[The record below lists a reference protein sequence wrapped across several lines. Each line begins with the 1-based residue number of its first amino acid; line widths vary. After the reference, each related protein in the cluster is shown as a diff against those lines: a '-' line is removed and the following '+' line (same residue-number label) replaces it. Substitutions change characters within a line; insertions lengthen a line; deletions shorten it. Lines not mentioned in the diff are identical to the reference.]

1 MAWGGPGTLGEV
13 TLAAE
18 KKFLALPAHTHQIL
32 QRASAQLQREQDI
45 VARNVERRSTDSPV
59 IQNANLPSAVANYEL
74 ARYQLDL
81 PRAPAPPA
89 PDYITTLAAH
99 IPRWEIS
106 RTQLKRTERFRQKLV
121 KLATS
126 AIHELMECQGLS
138 TTDVKINLQCFG
150 SFKSGFALPTSHID
164 LRFTS
169 TNTPYR
175 LRYEFP
181 SLLQQT
187 FRNQSIHAIRLPGK
201 VNKLQVCEKGIAPP
215 SDQLHVQT
223 STMSYDPGVQCI
235 IHFSNPEPSL
245 HSTDLLRC
253 YRLCDDR
260 VYEMGIFV
268 KKWASERRINN
279 PAAHTLSSY
288 GYILMLL
295 HYLINIANPPVLPNL
310 HHCNLGS
317 RELEWTEDCEIF
329 YWRNADEI
337 TKAADEGKL
346 TRNCESTASLLQG
359 FFEYY
364 AAQKLHTGVKPFCY
378 ATDVI
383 SIRNYS
389 GHLTK
394 IEKGWDSQINDRQR
408 HFLCI
413 EDPFRTRLNVACCVS
428 YTGVLAIK
436 TEFARA
442 HTIISRMTR
451 TRNGW
456 LWKND
461 EGRIGEHLLA
471 APVPFFSLPALRDD
485 MVVRNHTDVHDLVL
499 PPKFDTTSTN
509 PTANKKA
516 LTKTPRTLP
525 HGANATNT
533 ISHPIAPA
541 GPSHS
546 RSPRIARTERPI
558 ANSNKITS

>member
-1 MAWGGPGTLGEV
+1 MAWGGRGTLGEV
-13 TLAAE
+13 TPAAE
-18 KKFLALPAHTHQIL
+18 KKFLALPAHTHRIL
-32 QRASAQLQREQDI
+32 QRASAQLQREQAI
-45 VARNVERRSTDSPV
+45 AAGNFERRRTDSP
-59 IQNANLPSAVANYEL
+59 ATAVANYEL

-81 PRAPAPPA
+81 PRAPTPLP
-89 PDYITTLAAH
+89 PDYIATLAAH

-106 RTQLKRTERFRQKLV
+106 RAQLKRTERFRQKLV

-126 AIHELMECQGLS
+126 AIHESMERQGFS
-138 TTDVKINLQCFG
+138 TSDVKIDLQCFG
-150 SFKSGFALPTSHID
+150 SFKSGFALPTSRVD
-164 LRFTS
+164 LRFIAI
-169 TNTPYR
+169 NTPYR
-175 LRYEFP
+175 LRCEFP
-181 SLLQQT
+181 FLLKQS
-187 FRNQSIHAIRLPGK
+187 FCNQGIHAVCLPGK
-201 VNKLQVCEKGIAPP
+201 GSKLQVCEKGIGPQ
-215 SDQLHVQT
+215 SDQPPVQT
-223 STMSYDPGVQCI
+223 STTSHDPGVQCV
-235 IHFSNPEPSL
+235 IHFSNSELSL
-245 HSTDLLRC
+245 YSTDLLRC

-279 PAAHTLSSY
+279 PVRGTLSSY

-346 TRNCESTASLLQG
+346 TRNRQSTASLLQG

-364 AAQKLHTGVKPFCY
+364 SARKLQPGVKTFCY

-389 GHLTK
+389 GLSTK
-394 IEKGWDSQINDRQR
+394 IEKGWDSQINHSQR
-408 HFLCI
+408 NYLSV
-413 EDPFRTRLNVACCVS
+413 EDPFRTSLNVACCVNHR
-428 YTGVLAIK
+428 GILAIK

-461 EGRIGEHLLA
+461 EGRIGDHLLA
-471 APVPFFSLPALRDD
+471 APVSFFSLPAPRDD
-485 MVVRNHTDVHDLVL
+485 MVVRNYTDGRDPVL
-499 PPKFDTTSTN
+499 PPEFDTTSTN

-516 LTKTPRTLP
+516 LSQTPRTLP
-525 HGANATNT
+525 HDANPTNT
-533 ISHPIAPA
+533 ISHPTTPA

-546 RSPRIARTERPI
+546 RSPRIAGTERRI
-558 ANSNKITS
+558 ANMNKFPAR